1 MKLENLHS
9 AVKNVQ
15 SNLHQLKKQQQ
26 KQQTIST
33 ATTKQKIKKKK

>member
-26 KQQTIST
+26 KQQTNNKCSNNK
-33 ATTKQKIKKKK
+33 TKN

>member
-26 KQQTIST
+26 KQQTNNKYSNNK
-33 ATTKQKIKKKK
+33 TKN